1 MKIREICNR
10 HRFTAADLKAL
21 GHLGIETL
29 PEWLVENLFGG
40 FGTQLVIAS
49 PSLLDH
55 EHELADELE
64 RRSRQRRRKR
74 PCATGPAE
82 VNSPSQNDASVAP
95 AADAGTSDA
104 AAPMA
109 MGGPALG

>member
-10 HRFTAADLKAL
+10 HRFTAADVKAL
-21 GHLGIETL
+21 SHLGIETL
-29 PEWLVENLFGG
+29 PEWLVETLFGG

-55 EHELADELE
+55 EHELSDELE
-64 RRSRQRRRKR
+64 RRGRQRRRRR
-74 PCATGPAE
+74 PFATGPAE
-82 VNSPSQNDASVAP
+82 VNSPSQNDAAAAP
-95 AADAGTSDA
+95 AVDAGTADA